1 MHLRPLCVADKQ
13 GQACVTVDCIINSDV
28 MTAVQQSRPLK
39 AFVNELTVD
48 YVSQKHNLQLD
59 PKYKLPKMN
68 YKGTE
73 IRSQRVKLDPKVLV
87 SDVTSIRDNDEPSF
101 PLVPSKAVAAAKKA
115 KQAAAAAAAGA
126 DARSEAG
133 AAQAAAPSPAA
144 ASSASSSW
152 QHEVKCEGKPVTQ
165 MVVSVQLPAPFGSS
179 SWAQEAVQVQLCGTQ
194 LKVMVNQQQQ
204 QQLGDSSKQWPSQQQ
219 QEPMSACIHLPFAA
233 SHQGA
238 EAELQSSSGQLVV
251 RLPYLP
257 LQQWV
262 QQMEQDAPHAFSKLP
277 VSHEAYMELED

>member
-1 MHLRPLCVADKQ
+1 MRLQPLCVADKQ

-28 MTAVQQSRPLK
+28 MKAVQQSRPLK

-48 YVSQKHNLQLD
+48 YVSQKHKLQLD

-73 IRSQRVKLDPKVLV
+73 VRSQRVKLDPKVLV
-87 SDVTSIRDNDEPSF
+87 SDVTSTRDNDEPSF

-115 KQAAAAAAAGA
+115 KAAAAAGVNGCLA
-126 DARSEAG
+126 GG
-133 AAQAAAPSPAA
+133 AAQA

-152 QHEVKCEGKPVTQ
+152 QHEVKCEGKPVTH
-165 MVVSVQLPAPFGSS
+165 MVVSVQLPALSSSS

-194 LKVMVNQQQQ
+194 LKVSVNQQEQQ
-204 QQLGDSSKQWPSQQQ
+204 HIGDSSKQWPSQQQ
-219 QEPMSACIHLPFAA
+219 QGPTSACIHLPFAA
-233 SHQGA
+233 SHEGA
-238 EAELQSSSGQLVV
+238 EAELSGSSGQLVV

-262 QQMEQDAPHAFSKLP
+262 QQIEQEAPYTFSKLP
-277 VSHEAYMELED
+277 VAHEAYMELED